1 MNIAIIPARG
11 GSKRIPRK
19 NIRDFLGRPII
30 SYPIEVAIKSKLF
43 SKVIVSTDDEEIAKI
58 SKSYGADIPFIRKD
72 TLSDDFTSVIE
83 VISNAV
89 EWLNNNQFYAENI
102 CCIFPT
108 TPCID
113 EIDLINGHK
122 KLINENWNYV
132 FAASKNKESYFRSFK
147 VNNNKSIE
155 MIFPENYSSRT
166 QDLSDTYYDAGQFY
180 WGKNSAWVSKQK
192 SFDKHSTI
200 IELESWKA
208 YDLDTL
214 KDWNELEDLL
224 KSSIFNQ

>member
-1 MNIAIIPARG
+1 MNIAVIPARG

-19 NIRDFLGRPII
+19 NIRNFLEKPII
-30 SYPIEVAIKSKLF
+30 SYPIEAALRSKLF
-43 SKVIVSTDDEEIAKI
+43 NKVIVSTDDEEIAKI
-58 SKSYGADIPFIRKD
+58 STSYGAEIPFIRCD
-72 TLSDDFTSVIE
+72 ELSDDITSVTE
-83 VISNAV
+83 VISSTV
-89 EWLNNNQFYAENI
+89 EWLNNNEHYSENI
-102 CCIFPT
+102 CCILPT

-122 KLINENWNYV
+122 KLTNENWNYV

-147 VNNNKSIE
+147 MNSDKGIE
-155 MIFPENYSSRT
+155 MIFPENYTSRS